1 MSTGKGKATYLYMEQ
16 NSKDTNK
23 IFLGENMKNCNIFFF
38 YRKKISPMTWFY
50 SNNSIYTRVGENNKL
65 KPFIICI
72 SIKNISIT
80 GNKKKNK

>member
-16 NSKDTNK
+16 KSKDTNK
-23 IFLGENMKNCNIFFF
+23 ILLGGKYEKLQHGFLQK
-38 YRKKISPMTWFY
+38 KKIFHDLVLFQQQHLHQSH
-50 SNNSIYTRVGENNKL
+50 GNNKL

>member
-1 MSTGKGKATYLYMEQ
+1 MKIKKKQRKTKAADIYVKENVSTGKEKATYLYMEQ

-50 SNNSIYTRVGENNKL
+50 SNNSIYTRVGETIN
-65 KPFIICI
+65 
-72 SIKNISIT
+72 
-80 GNKKKNK
+80 